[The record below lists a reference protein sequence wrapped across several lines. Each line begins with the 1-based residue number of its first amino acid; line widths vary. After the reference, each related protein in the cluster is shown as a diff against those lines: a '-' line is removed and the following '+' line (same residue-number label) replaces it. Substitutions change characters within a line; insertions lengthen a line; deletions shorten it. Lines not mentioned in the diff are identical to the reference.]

1 MVFPIVAEEEEQLRR
16 PCPRLK
22 VGRIHLRRLEE
33 AIDYVN
39 EQLPSDD
46 SSVPAVR
53 LIVAINSTL

>member
-1 MVFPIVAEEEEQLRR
+1 MSS
-16 PCPRLK
+16 LK
-22 VGRIHLRRLEE
+22 GRENTFEKIEE

-53 LIVAINSTL
+53 LLIAINSTL